1 MLRPGADNGHHLEF
15 LITGPGPAVLS
26 AAWAGHGPGQG
37 ASRIYIREILMNI
50 EKHFV
55 QN

>member
-1 MLRPGADNGHHLEF
+1 MLRPGVDNGHHLEF
-15 LITGPGPAVLS
+15 LITGPAALS

-50 EKHFV
+50 KEHFV